1 MVINSIKI
9 KSFIV
14 ITFFVVFF
22 LIKPADEYRTN
33 KKDKIIGLWKN
44 KNINIQLKS
53 DKKVNIEILKKD
65 GSLENKISGLYSID
79 LSKQPITIDFKS
91 LNRVSESLYAVIK
104 INKKSELIMSKFSTS
119 WKQRSISFKDS
130 DIIKFK
136 KGN

>member
-22 LIKPADEYRTN
+22 LIKPADEYRIN

-91 LNRVSESLYAVIK
+91 LNRVPESLYAVIK

>member
-22 LIKPADEYRTN
+22 LIKPADEYRIN

>member
-22 LIKPADEYRTN
+22 LIKPADEYRIN
-33 KKDKIIGLWKN
+33 KKDT
-44 KNINIQLKS
+44 
-53 DKKVNIEILKKD
+53 
-65 GSLENKISGLYSID
+65 
-79 LSKQPITIDFKS
+79 ITIDFKS